1 MRTILSILFGLSLL
15 LTPAVALA
23 QGGGPTGTGPGN
35 TGGPTGPTPGGGG
48 SVSCPDGSSGLC
60 NPLQA
65 GSLEEFLTAIL
76 EFIVRLGTIVV
87 IVMLVVVGFMFVNAR
102 GNPEEIKKAR
112 DALLWTLVGGVILIG
127 AFVIAEAIK
136 ATVEAI
142 TS

>member
-1 MRTILSILFGLSLL
+1 MRTLLSILFGLSLI

-23 QGGGPTGTGPGN
+23 QVDIGGNGGGNSGPEDVGGN
-35 TGGPTGPTPGGGG
+35 GGGNSTVG
-48 SVSCPDGSSGLC
+48 FTLQ

-65 GSLEEFLTAIL
+65 DSLEEFLSDIL
-76 EFIVRLGTIVV
+76 KFIVRLGTIIV

-112 DALLWTLVGGVILIG
+112 EALLWTLVGGVILIG
-127 AFVIAEAIK
+127 ASIIAEAIK

-142 TS
+142 GS